1 MGINFKNRII
11 NSAHKPL
18 TNTLSNHIFYYPTP
32 SHLNY
37 SWSFGS
43 LVGLFFALQ
52 IVTGI
57 FLAMHYT
64 PHIQWAFASVEHI
77 MTDVN
82 GGYLFRYFHANGA
95 SAVFILMYLHIAR
108 NLYYQSYLTRR
119 VLWHTGLVIFLLM
132 MATAFIGYVL
142 PWGQMSFWGATVI
155 TSLVTAVPLVG
166 EDIAYWV
173 WGGFSISNATLT
185 RFFSLH
191 YLLPFLTTGV
201 IGVHLI
207 LLHTDGS
214 SDPLTLPTSPD
225 RLTFHPYFSYKDA
238 FIFLV
243 TLASFGTLVFYLP
256 NLLGHSDNFLPANP
270 LVTPAHIVPEW
281 YFTPFYAILRA
292 CPNKI
297 GGAIGMFAAIL
308 VLFFVPFYVDSRTAT
323 KLVFAPYSLPH
334 KVLFWIFIGIF
345 FTLMF
350 LGSRAAAAPYV
361 VASKLFTALY
371 FVYFLIALPA
381 LSWLGE
387 TLTET
392 SKETV
397 HTENK

>member
-1 MGINFKNRII
+1 MSIRFSHRII
-11 NSAHKPL
+11 NGSHNPL
-18 TNTLSNHIFYYPTP
+18 ATTLSNHIFYYPTP
-32 SHLNY
+32 SHLTYN
-37 SWSFGS
+37 WSFGS
-43 LVGLFFALQ
+43 LVGLFFAMQ

-64 PHIQWAFASVEHI
+64 PHIEWAFASVEHI

-119 VLWHTGLVIFLLM
+119 ALWNSGLVIFLLM

-173 WGGFSISNATLT
+173 WGGFSINNATLT

-191 YLLPFLTTGV
+191 YLLPFLITGI
-201 IGVHLI
+201 IGVHLV

-214 SDPLTLPTSPD
+214 SDPLTLPTTPD
-225 RLTFHPYFSYKDA
+225 KLTFHPYFSYKDA
-238 FIFLV
+238 FIFLA
-243 TLASFGTLVFYLP
+243 TFAAFGALVCYLP

-292 CPNKI
+292 CPNKL

-308 VLFFVPFYVDSRTAT
+308 LLFFVPFYVDSRASI
-323 KLVFAPYSLPH
+323 KLVFAPYSVTH
-334 KVLFWIFIGIF
+334 KVLFWF
-345 FTLMF
+345 FMGVFLTLMF
-350 LGSRAAAAPYV
+350 LGSRAASAPYV
-361 VASKLFTALY
+361 NASKLFTGLY
-371 FVYFLIALPA
+371 FAYFLLILPA
-381 LSWLGE
+381 LAWFGE

-392 SKETV
+392 SSEDTKIM
-397 HTENK
+397 

>member
-1 MGINFKNRII
+1 MTLNFKTRII
-11 NSAHKPL
+11 NGSSKPL
-18 TNTLSNHIFYYPTP
+18 TGALSNHLFYYPTP
-32 SHLNY
+32 SNLSYN
-37 SWSFGS
+37 WSFGS

-64 PHIQWAFASVEHI
+64 PHIFYAFASVEHI

-82 GGYLFRYFHANGA
+82 GGYLFRYLHANGA
-95 SAVFILMYLHIAR
+95 STVFILMYLHIAR

-119 VLWHTGLVIFLLM
+119 VLWYTGLVIFLLM

-173 WGGFSISNATLT
+173 WGGFSINNATLT

-191 YLLPFLTTGV
+191 YLLPFIITGLV
-201 IGVHLI
+201 GGHLV

-214 SDPLTLPTSPD
+214 SDPLTLPTTPD
-225 RLTFHPYFSYKDA
+225 KITFHPYFSYKDS

-243 TLASFGTLVFYLP
+243 TFSLFGLLVCYLP

-292 CPNKI
+292 CPNKL
-297 GGAIGMFAAIL
+297 GGAIGMFAAIIL
-308 VLFFVPFYVDSRTAT
+308 LFFIPFYNDARSKTQAIW
-323 KLVFAPYSLPH
+323 APFSVIH
-334 KVLFWIFIGIF
+334 KVLFWGFIGTF

-350 LGSRAAAAPYV
+350 LGTRPATQPYVGASKAITILYFFYFSTANVLAAALSESTV
-361 VASKLFTALY
+361 VRTNN
-371 FVYFLIALPA
+371 
-381 LSWLGE
+381 
-387 TLTET
+387 LTENT
-392 SKETV
+392 RK
-397 HTENK
+397 